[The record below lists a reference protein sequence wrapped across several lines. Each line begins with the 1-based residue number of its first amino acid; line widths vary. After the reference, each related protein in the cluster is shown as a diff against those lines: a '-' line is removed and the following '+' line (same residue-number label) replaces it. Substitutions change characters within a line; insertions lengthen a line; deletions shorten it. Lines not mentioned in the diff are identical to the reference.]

1 MERSVELSWDQR
13 TGDVDVIRVDG
24 PEERVLLGV
33 VKDIE
38 ELEVHQSGKVVLFRN
53 HEGITTVY
61 NVRTI
66 RYIGPMPQ
74 QEVRE
79 DAVE

>member
-33 VKDIE
+33 VKE
-38 ELEVHQSGKVVLFRN
+38 VEVLEVRKRGEVVLRH
-53 HEGITTVY
+53 HEDTVTVY
-61 NVRTI
+61 DVRVI
-66 RYIGPMPQ
+66 RYVNSV
-74 QEVRE
+74 EVANNG
-79 DAVE
+79 DATE